1 MHLLPADRDAPSVAR
16 KLVCGAL
23 AGSIAQT
30 VTYPLGKGIVTH
42 KQDIQLSSN
51 ISFRRLAKT
60 NAGHWYVQYAIQI

>member
-1 MHLLPADRDAPSVAR
+1 MAPYVALNFQCYEVLKMHLLPTDRDAPSVAR

-51 ISFRRLAKT
+51 ISF
-60 NAGHWYVQYAIQI
+60 